1 MNVPFYVEYSTYRWP
16 KINHEP
22 LEARQV
28 PSHDVY
34 KFGDAILTYDRKAES
49 FQTIKVP
56 VAFNIGDNSRCLL
69 NEPVKFLNEKSIKC
83 LRSINELC
91 SYNNQL
97 MLQLFNSQLFHRPPK
112 MTASAVSNET
122 FGVVVESCKH
132 SSDNCTQV
140 SYVNDGSSND
150 GDAEVIE
157 FLGDEVYENIQIEFV
172 INGTKIVSALAK
184 FTCRNNLVCGNGDDL
199 DPTKLIQNI
208 EVRFRNFND
217 AKKGVERI
225 RDSSRGY
232 NDGDA
237 IFASRLRPLNE
248 SASTSELAFDLFRND
263 TKTGE
268 FLKRD

>member
-1 MNVPFYVEYSTYRWP
+1 MSVPFYAEYPTYQWP
-16 KINHEP
+16 NINHEP
-22 LEARQV
+22 SEARQV

-56 VAFNIGDNSRCLL
+56 VAFNIGECLL
-69 NEPVKFLNEKSIKC
+69 NEPVKFLNTKSIKC

-91 SYNNQL
+91 SYNNLL
-97 MLQLFNSQLFHRPPK
+97 MMQLFSSQLFHRPPK
-112 MTASAVSNET
+112 MMAAASNET

-132 SSDNCTQV
+132 SSNSDNCTQV
-140 SYVNDGSSND
+140 SYVNDGSS

-157 FLGDEVYENIQIEFV
+157 LLGDEVYENIQIEFV

-184 FTCRNNLVCGNGDDL
+184 FTCSNNLLCGNGDDL

-208 EVRFRNFND
+208 EVRFRNFNE

-248 SASTSELAFDLFRND
+248 SAPSSELAFDFFRND

-268 FLKRD
+268 F

>member
-1 MNVPFYVEYSTYRWP
+1 M
-16 KINHEP
+16 
-22 LEARQV
+22 L
-28 PSHDVY
+28 SHDVY
-34 KFGDAILTYDRKAES
+34 KFDDEILTYDRKTES

-56 VAFNIGDNSRCLL
+56 VAFNSDNSRCSL
-69 NEPVKFLNEKSIKC
+69 NEPVKFLNTKSIKC

-112 MTASAVSNET
+112 MMALAAASNET

-140 SYVNDGSSND
+140 SYVNDGVS

-157 FLGDEVYENIQIEFV
+157 LLGDEVYENIQIEFV
-172 INGTKIVSALAK
+172 INGTKIVSASAK

-208 EVRFRNFND
+208 EVRFRNFNE

-232 NDGDA
+232 NDGDV

-248 SASTSELAFDLFRND
+248 SAPSSEFAFDFFRND
-263 TKTGE
+263 TETGE
-268 FLKRD
+268 FKFFCSTPCKKNIKKYLLSIR

>member
-1 MNVPFYVEYSTYRWP
+1 
-16 KINHEP
+16 
-22 LEARQV
+22 LEARPQI
-28 PSHDVY
+28 SHDVY

-56 VAFNIGDNSRCLL
+56 VAFNIVDNSRCMLT
-69 NEPVKFLNEKSIKC
+69 EPVKFLNEKSIKC

-112 MTASAVSNET
+112 MTASAAASNET

-140 SYVNDGSSND
+140 SYVNDGSSD

-157 FLGDEVYENIQIEFV
+157 LLGDEVYENIQIEFV
-172 INGTKIVSALAK
+172 VNGTQIVSALAK
-184 FTCRNNLVCGNGDDL
+184 FTCRNNLVCANGDDL
-199 DPTKLIQNI
+199 DPTKLVQNI
-208 EVRFRNFND
+208 DVRFRNFNEP
-217 AKKGVERI
+217 KRGVERI

-237 IFASRLRPLNE
+237 LFASRLRPLNE
-248 SASTSELAFDLFRND
+248 SAPSSELAFDFFRND

-268 FLKRD
+268 F

>member
-1 MNVPFYVEYSTYRWP
+1 MS
-16 KINHEP
+16 
-22 LEARQV
+22 
-28 PSHDVY
+28 SHDFY
-34 KFGDAILTYDRKAES
+34 KYGDAILTHDRKAES

-56 VAFNIGDNSRCLL
+56 AAFDIGDNSRCMLS
-69 NEPVKFLNEKSIKC
+69 EPVKFLNTKSIKC

-97 MLQLFNSQLFHRPPK
+97 MLQLLNSHLLQRPPK
-112 MTASAVSNET
+112 TTTASSTASPPVET

-140 SYVNDGSSND
+140 SYVNDGGED
-150 GDAEVIE
+150 VEVIE
-157 FLGDEVYENIQIEFV
+157 LLGDEVYENIQIEFV
-172 INGTKIVSALAK
+172 VNGTKIVSASAK
-184 FTCRNNLVCGNGDDL
+184 FTCRNNLVCGNSDDL

-208 EVRFRNFND
+208 EVRFRNFNE

-248 SASTSELAFDLFRND
+248 SAPSSELAFDFFRND
-263 TKTGE
+263 TQTGDFHVKILI
-268 FLKRD
+268 FLNFC